1 MATLTGEF
9 AFPSFTS
16 AVKQVSHRPYS
27 SLLVGIMFNRWPTN
41 NFSFVYCAWGRVKNT
56 GMIFIEAKRYWL
68 LMFDIK
74 RGGIG
79 ARCEYCFS
87 CANGVSVRVDTAL
100 THYRPIR
107 MTAPAQ
113 TCTRWHVQIVEY
125 VSQNSKYI
133 EPLQSCLKECSA
145 TFQTST
151 PSYRLPILR
160 ELSRLFQIYES
171 YVSKLDPYLLK
182 RYTAYFGGILKK
194 TQVFGFCFG
203 FWRCASLFH
212 EASLISLQEEGD
224 LSLCAPSLQ
233 TKNTEFVQCFQSV
246 RPSISKLS
254 TYLSAGL
261 NGCELLILC
270 CCVPVAFACQYVFVL
285 LQVWSRSAMSDRRK
299 KIYFRNSLESSMSFI
314 YCLKVWHEKVV

>member
-1 MATLTGEF
+1 MQTSAEPMATLTGEF

-194 TQVFGFCFG
+194 RKCLVFVSVFDVAQVYFTKHLWLVCRRKVICPYALQVCRQKIPSLSSAFNPYALPL
-203 FWRCASLFH
+203 ASL
-212 EASLISLQEEGD
+212 APTSLQGWMAVSYSSFVAAF
-224 LSLCAPSLQ
+224 LSHLLVNMFLFCCRSGAEVRCRIDGKKFISEIRWNLQ
-233 TKNTEFVQCFQSV
+233 WAS
-246 RPSISKLS
+246 S
-254 TYLSAGL
+254 T
-261 NGCELLILC
+261 
-270 CCVPVAFACQYVFVL
+270 V
-285 LQVWSRSAMSDRRK
+285 
-299 KIYFRNSLESSMSFI
+299 
-314 YCLKVWHEKVV
+314 